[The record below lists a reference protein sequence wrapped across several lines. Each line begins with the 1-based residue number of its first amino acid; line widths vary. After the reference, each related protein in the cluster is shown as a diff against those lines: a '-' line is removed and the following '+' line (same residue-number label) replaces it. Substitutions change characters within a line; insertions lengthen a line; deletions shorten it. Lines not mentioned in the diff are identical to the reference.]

1 MKVFKWCVSLT
12 GFVAMAVSASGAT
25 IAFTGGIL
33 KDATGTTPTANDFD
47 WIVKA
52 DVGGDGFDPPT
63 PGDFLGGTD
72 DDIIVLGGIHVST
85 NPLGAGSIGD
95 TIDYG
100 DPGTPP
106 AGVTPDATEIQL
118 VWFPT
123 LTADTD
129 TPTAGIPYG
138 TYRTDTADDG
148 TTLNGWTYPDG
159 AIDSLFFLNADAGST
174 GAGPDDLN
182 ADLTVVPEPSSTLL
196 AFLGAALFL
205 RRRRS

>member
-33 KDATGTTPTANDFD
+33 KDAAGVTPTANDFV

-63 PGDFLGGTD
+63 PGNFLGDTD
-72 DDIIVLGGIHVST
+72 DDIIVLGGIHVSN
-85 NPLGAGSIGD
+85 NPLGAGSIGEVV
-95 TIDYG
+95 DYG

-106 AGVTPDATEIQL
+106 AGVTPDTTEIQL

-138 TYRTDTADDG
+138 TYRTASQDDG
-148 TTLNGWTYPDG
+148 TTTNGWTYPDG
-159 AIDSLFFLNADAGST
+159 AIENLNFLNADAGGI
-174 GAGPDDLN
+174 GAGPNDLN
-182 ADLTVVPEPSSTLL
+182 ADLMVVPEPSSTLL